1 MNSDSSLTL
10 SWEDIP
16 SSWHDARRNTEPIVF
31 YKHSLNNVDE
41 SESGL
46 GFVAQ
51 HLSEESEEN
60 SRSKDSERSLGIC
73 KNKETSVSDRSIY
86 KHVQKRIL
94 GPFKTKVNVFKSKS
108 NLFKVVA
115 YSLLNTNPS
124 DNI

>member
-1 MNSDSSLTL
+1 MGMDSDSSLTL
-10 SWEDIP
+10 SWENIP

-41 SESGL
+41 SESRL

-60 SRSKDSERSLGIC
+60 LRSKDSERSLGIG

-94 GPFKTKVNVFKSKS
+94 GPFKTKVNVFKSDS
-108 NLFKVVA
+108 NRGCIF
-115 YSLLNTNPS
+115 PS
-124 DNI
+124 